1 MSSRQWYKVV
11 SARLARRESGG
22 WGRNLAA
29 LTLLLLITGASP
41 SLAQEL
47 RTAPLTELSY
57 TAGAGQVFE
66 LQGSRDLSS
75 WRNVGDVVFGEG
87 GSMREF
93 VEASDAATGYR
104 FYRVKISPSKE
115 FGFAPRALLGRQIDF
130 NDEGGAR
137 VFTFETRATGS
148 SGGESFAYNYRKL
161 GDTNG
166 ELDIERGDGTSEQIE
181 LDFSADLVGL
191 YTRRLSRDG
200 VVTDI
205 DVGTFTF
212 RRTPTD
218 PGGQMPEA
226 LTGNTYL
233 FSDGDT
239 HERFDF
245 VSADSGRQID
255 RADVSHFNY
264 SYARSADSATATIDL
279 ASDVVVEF
287 EMQFGGSSCGAYQ
300 RRELVDGKLEHVTE
314 GIFSCA
320 RSIYHSE
327 GAGSTDVT
335 LPAGELTG
343 RTYVMSDGGT
353 PCQLEFQTLESGRC
367 IQGNLVDEISYDY
380 VVDCNA
386 TSIITVRFGTAEFD
400 RYHLNHSDLTFM
412 RHEIRAGV
420 LADTDSGTF
429 AESESP

>member
-218 PGGQMPEA
+218 PGGQMPALELDDGSILAETVVICDYLEELNPTPALIGANAQERAEA
-226 LTGNTYL
+226 RMWTRRIEQRITENI
-233 FSDGDT
+233 FNP
-239 HERFDF
+239 
-245 VSADSGRQID
+245 SAKR
-255 RADVSHFNY
+255 
-264 SYARSADSATATIDL
+264 
-279 ASDVVVEF
+279 
-287 EMQFGGSSCGAYQ
+287 
-300 RRELVDGKLEHVTE
+300 K
-314 GIFSCA
+314 
-320 RSIYHSE
+320 
-327 GAGSTDVT
+327 
-335 LPAGELTG
+335 PA
-343 RTYVMSDGGT
+343 
-353 PCQLEFQTLESGRC
+353 
-367 IQGNLVDEISYDY
+367 
-380 VVDCNA
+380 
-386 TSIITVRFGTAEFD
+386 
-400 RYHLNHSDLTFM
+400 
-412 RHEIRAGV
+412 
-420 LADTDSGTF
+420 
-429 AESESP
+429 